1 MSGIINEDELMEKMK
16 AKQDER
22 INNLKAALVEK
33 IKLAEAGN
41 QKGTTFLLLENL
53 QLQPIA
59 IPYHINVI

>member
-33 IKLAEAGN
+33 VKLAEAGN
-41 QKGTTFLLLENL
+41 QKGTTSHFTTS
-53 QLQPIA
+53 PSTYIMA
-59 IPYHINVI
+59 YHCYLHTE

>member
-41 QKGTTFLLLENL
+41 QKGTRHFNL
-53 QLQPIA
+53 QLQSIA
-59 IPYHINVI
+59 ITYHINVI